1 MSVLEISDIHKS
13 FGALDVI
20 KGVSLVFKPGTVTAL
35 VGDNGA
41 GKTSLL
47 KLIAGIYPLDRGD
60 IFLEER
66 DLSMAEAGS
75 RRSLGIEMVYQDLAL
90 ARNQDVITNLYL
102 GRERVSLGGF
112 LRRGEMR
119 ERGQQL
125 LKDMGINLPA
135 LNRPV
140 GAFSGGQQQAIAI
153 ARAVM
158 FNPKV
163 LLLDEPTAALAAREV
178 ESTLALIN
186 KQRDAGRVVILV
198 SHRLNDVMAVS
209 DRIVVLKHGQVLTDD
224 PTGNVSLSQVV
235 ERIVS

>member
-1 MSVLEISDIHKS
+1 VSVLEIRDIHKS

-20 KGVSLVFKPGTVTAL
+20 KGVSLAFQPGTVTAL

-41 GKTSLL
+41 GKTTLL
-47 KLIAGIYPLDRGD
+47 KLIAGIYTLDSGSL
-60 IFLEER
+60 FLEEH
-66 DLSMAEAGS
+66 DLSRAEAGT

-102 GRERVSLGGF
+102 GIERVSLGGF
-112 LRRGEMR
+112 LRRDEMR
-119 ERGQQL
+119 ARGQHL
-125 LKDMGINLPA
+125 LKEMGINLPA

-224 PTGNVSLSQVV
+224 PTASVSLSQVV

>member
-1 MSVLEISDIHKS
+1 
-13 FGALDVI
+13 
-20 KGVSLVFKPGTVTAL
+20 
-35 VGDNGA
+35 
-41 GKTSLL
+41 
-47 KLIAGIYPLDRGD
+47 
-60 IFLEER
+60 
-66 DLSMAEAGS
+66 
-75 RRSLGIEMVYQDLAL
+75 
-90 ARNQDVITNLYL
+90 
-102 GRERVSLGGF
+102 
-112 LRRGEMR
+112 
-119 ERGQQL
+119 
-125 LKDMGINLPA
+125 MGINLPV